1 MKILAGSV
9 TDYLNSLQAE
19 YGELVDCH
27 DVHVRSV
34 DHKILVSCHCSM
46 DGALPVTEVHDI
58 TAAVE
63 DRVKERFPQIYRL
76 TIHPEPGRRKLKRF
90 FVQLIVRVLMEKTIV
105 LVTGV
110 SSGLGRAFAQALLN
124 AGYTVV
130 GTVRKHE
137 ALAEFENI
145 APGRAFA
152 RVLDVT
158 DSARVVGVV
167 AEIEAKVGP
176 IYALINNA
184 GYGHEGTLEES
195 PLDEL
200 RQQFEVNVFG
210 RGGDDQK
217 PYCHLCARAA
227 TVASLTS
234 LRWAGLM
241 TMPGL
246 SYYHGSKFALEGI
259 SSSLGKE
266 VKSFGIL
273 VTAVEPGMF
282 RTDWAGRSMV
292 RSERHIADYDA
303 VFNPIRDARAAR
315 SGNQPGDPA
324 KAGRAIVELLKSG
337 RSSRAPAARP

>member
-1 MKILAGSV
+1 
-9 TDYLNSLQAE
+9 
-19 YGELVDCH
+19 
-27 DVHVRSV
+27 
-34 DHKILVSCHCSM
+34 
-46 DGALPVTEVHDI
+46 
-58 TAAVE
+58 
-63 DRVKERFPQIYRL
+63 
-76 TIHPEPGRRKLKRF
+76 
-90 FVQLIVRVLMEKTIV
+90 MEKAIV

-110 SSGLGRAFAQALLN
+110 SSGLGRAFAQALLD
-124 AGYTVV
+124 AGYKVV
-130 GTVRKHE
+130 GTVRKQE
-137 ALAEFENI
+137 AANEFESI

-158 DSARVVGVV
+158 DGARVVDVV

-210 RGGDDQK
+210 AVAMIKAVLPFMR
-217 PYCHLCARAA
+217 ARRSGRIIN
-227 TVASLTS
+227 VTS
-234 LRWAGLM
+234 MGGLM

-266 VKSFGIL
+266 VKNLGVL

-303 VFNPIRDARAAR
+303 VFNPIREARAAR

-324 KAGRAIVELLKSG
+324 KAGRAIVELLKSDDPPAHLLLG
-337 RSSRAPAARP
+337 PDAFEYVSKEFASTQAEFAKSEKLTRSTNFD